1 MELINS
7 SRRLSAVRS
16 RGGCFSSPAS
26 NMLGVNREAV
36 DFGSPSNTI
45 ASSSEHR
52 GKASGYSKG
61 GRLNFPCCA
70 CVAKSSPSD
79 LQNVLHSSIGL
90 GLLCTFACSEPPASA
105 GACTKRGSS
114 SFVGGRTCSFRAG
127 LRYSLLSR
135 AVDTLRS
142 AASTPA
148 RLIGNFFIT
157 ASHRS
162 STLLSS
168 SSSLILSAL
177 PMFSPP
183 RSSCTHTVITICDCG
198 ATAVLGAVEMC

>member
-105 GACTKRGSS
+105 GACTKRGARGEVWRPFRVWSS
-114 SFVGGRTCSFRAG
+114 S
-127 LRYSLLSR
+127 RYSLLSR